1 MPGAATD
8 NPHDESRPGA
18 VHASWGWCA
27 SSRARA
33 RGPALARARLVPPP
47 PRHPRPALDA
57 RGRHRRLRRR
67 AAIRG
72 VSHPLRGGR
81 GRRHGR
87 AGGRSA
93 GPAPTPQRDRLL
105 RPDDVVGAAR
115 APLRRLHRVPLPFL
129 RDGRTAGP
137 LSGLDDLH
145 PRHRVRRRA
154 PRRGRRPRSA
164 VRVQPRGRVGPS
176 LAVGRDPRRLHPG
189 HERRHADD
197 VAGDR
202 DRQRADRARPRLRGR
217 RGRRRRSAGP
227 DDVRQRRGGS
237 DAALL
242 RGRSDWPPARRGDP
256 PSTRSR
262 RGSLSALRQHERR
275 SSAGRGRG
283 LLQERGWPGV
293 PRRVCQQPDPRTWQ
307 RRGRRR
313 RLQGRQPATHTQ
325 AALQESEARLR
336 QSQKM
341 DAIGQLAGGIAHD
354 FSNLLTVII
363 GRGELLRGR
372 LTSSSDRETVSLI
385 TETAERASILTRQ
398 LLAFSRKQ
406 VLEPRVLDLGEVVA
420 GMASM
425 LGRLI
430 GEHISFITAIDP
442 NGTPVWGDVAQLE
455 QVILNLAVNARDAM
469 PTGGSLRVAVD
480 TVLGPEPQVILT
492 VRDTGCGMDAA
503 TQSRIFEPFFTTK
516 TAGKGTGLG
525 LATVYGIVQQH
536 GGTVGVESAPG
547 RGATFRVVFPRCAIQ
562 RPAFVADSSKPG
574 ASGRET
580 ILLVEDEE
588 MLRAV
593 AADSL
598 RVNHYTVLE
607 ASSAEDA
614 LRLVAVTPARIDLLL
629 TDVVM
634 PGLIG
639 PELADR
645 LRRVRPGLRVL
656 YMSGYPGDGTIGSD
670 DTFIELKPLL
680 VKPFSVGELMTA
692 VRSALESGKSSLTA
706 V

>member
-1 MPGAATD
+1 M
-8 NPHDESRPGA
+8 
-18 VHASWGWCA
+18 
-27 SSRARA
+27 
-33 RGPALARARLVPPP
+33 
-47 PRHPRPALDA
+47 
-57 RGRHRRLRRR
+57 
-67 AAIRG
+67 
-72 VSHPLRGGR
+72 
-81 GRRHGR
+81 
-87 AGGRSA
+87 
-93 GPAPTPQRDRLL
+93 
-105 RPDDVVGAAR
+105 
-115 APLRRLHRVPLPFL
+115 
-129 RDGRTAGP
+129 
-137 LSGLDDLH
+137 
-145 PRHRVRRRA
+145 
-154 PRRGRRPRSA
+154 
-164 VRVQPRGRVGPS
+164 
-176 LAVGRDPRRLHPG
+176 
-189 HERRHADD
+189 
-197 VAGDR
+197 
-202 DRQRADRARPRLRGR
+202 
-217 RGRRRRSAGP
+217 
-227 DDVRQRRGGS
+227 
-237 DAALL
+237 
-242 RGRSDWPPARRGDP
+242 
-256 PSTRSR
+256 
-262 RGSLSALRQHERR
+262 
-275 SSAGRGRG
+275 
-283 LLQERGWPGV
+283 
-293 PRRVCQQPDPRTWQ
+293 
-307 RRGRRR
+307 
-313 RLQGRQPATHTQ
+313 
-325 AALQESEARLR
+325 
-336 QSQKM
+336 
-341 DAIGQLAGGIAHD
+341 
-354 FSNLLTVII
+354 
-363 GRGELLRGR
+363 
-372 LTSSSDRETVSLI
+372 SLI

-425 LGRLI
+425 LRRLI

-469 PTGGSLRVAVD
+469 PTGGSLTVAVD

-536 GGTVGVESAPG
+536 GGTVSVASAPG
-547 RGATFRVVFPRCAIQ
+547 RGATFRVVFPRCAIPQ
-562 RPAFVADSSKPG
+562 RALAADSSKPG

-588 MLRAV
+588 MLREV

-670 DTFIELKPLL
+670 DTFIDLKPLL

-692 VRSALESGKSSLTA
+692 VRSALESGKPSLT
-706 V
+706 VV